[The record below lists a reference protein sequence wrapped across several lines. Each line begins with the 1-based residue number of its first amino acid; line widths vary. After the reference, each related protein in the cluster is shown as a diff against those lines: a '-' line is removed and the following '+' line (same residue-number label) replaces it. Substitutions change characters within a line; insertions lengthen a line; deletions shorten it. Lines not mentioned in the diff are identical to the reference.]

1 MNIYEKLQ
9 NMRVELQQKNIKK
22 SGRNKF
28 AGYDYFELSDILPP
42 INELQAKYKT
52 CSFVSFNSEEATLKI
67 VNAEDPKEEIVF
79 VSPIAG
85 LNLKGAH
92 EIQNLGG
99 IQTYSRRYLYLN
111 AFEIIENEFFDAVQG
126 KDQPQVKT
134 KQKKPLSAKTSSML
148 NMKITNYAE
157 LSNKAINEITEE
169 LTKQAGKSLK
179 TITEDEGKA
188 LLKYL
193 EMCIHK
199 IQVRGGE

>member
-1 MNIYEKLQ
+1 
-9 NMRVELQQKNIKK
+9 MRVELQQKNIKK
-22 SGRNKF
+22 SGKNKF

-52 CSFVSFNSEEATLKI
+52 CSFVSFNSEEAALKI

-79 VSPIAG
+79 TSPIAG

-99 IQTYSRRYLYLN
+99 VQTYSRRYLYLN
-111 AFEIIENEFFDAVQG
+111 AFEIIENEYFDAVQG
-126 KDQPQVKT
+126 KEQTQAKN

-157 LSNKAINEITEE
+157 LSNKTISEITEE
-169 LTKQAGKSLK
+169 LTDRAGKNLK
-179 TITEDEGKA
+179 SVNEEEGKA

-193 EMCIHK
+193 EMCIYNL
-199 IQVRGGE
+199 QRAGGE

>member
-22 SGRNKF
+22 SGKNKF

-52 CSFVSFNSEEATLKI
+52 CSFVSFNSEEAALKI

-79 VSPIAG
+79 TSPIAG

-99 IQTYSRRYLYLN
+99 VQTYSRRYLYLN
-111 AFEIIENEFFDAVQG
+111 AFEIIENEYFDAVQG
-126 KDQPQVKT
+126 KEQTQAKT
-134 KQKKPLSAKTSSML
+134 RQGKPLSAKTSSML
-148 NMKITNYAE
+148 NMKITNYAD
-157 LSNKAINEITEE
+157 LSNKTISEITEE
-169 LTKQAGKSLK
+169 LTKHAGKNLK
-179 TITEDEGKA
+179 SVNEEEGKA
-188 LLKYL
+188 LLKHL
-193 EMCIHK
+193 EMCVFNL
-199 IQVRGGE
+199 QRVGGE